1 MVNFLKSR
9 RRFFC
14 ATMQPSAMGASGM
27 DSTLRPM
34 STSQGLDRTFYLYRK
49 NFVLFMGIA
58 LVAPAL
64 SLISRLVQLA
74 IFGPPVIPPPGN
86 FDPVIW
92 QRVIVQ
98 TVVAAIVGMIVYAV
112 FCLKKKNATIHA
124 VSMVHLGKTTTIQ
137 ESYAKVKPIFWRD
150 LRIVF
155 TVCAFAFCPFV
166 LA

>member
-34 STSQGLDRTFYLYRK
+34 STSQVLDRTFYLYGK

-112 FCLKKKNATIHA
+112 GNALAKLPDQNCRSEEHTSELQSPDHLVCRLLLEKKKKI
-124 VSMVHLGKTTTIQ
+124 
-137 ESYAKVKPIFWRD
+137 Y
-150 LRIVF
+150 
-155 TVCAFAFCPFV
+155 
-166 LA
+166 